1 MGVYIFVVVCIG
13 LLAFAIWGVSKAAD
27 HDYMFLGAICIG
39 LTVAMAII
47 SIASVINAVDYTG
60 YLLNTEA
67 RTEAQVEKRAVYVT
81 MLSEVGALMEQD
93 VTASDTYFEIYDKI
107 VNFNQSVRSYER
119 WGGTWAEGILCDP
132 TYKNLEIIPLN

>member
-1 MGVYIFVVVCIG
+1 MGVYIFVVVCLG
-13 LLAFAIWGVSKAAD
+13 LLALTVWGVSKATD
-27 HDYMFLGAICIG
+27 YDYMFLGSICIG
-39 LTVAMAII
+39 LTIVMAII
-47 SIASVINAVDYTG
+47 SIAAVINAVDYTD

-81 MLSEVGALMEQD
+81 MLSEVGALMERD

-119 WGGTWAEGILCDP
+119 WGDTWAEGLLCDP
-132 TYKNLEIIPLN
+132 TYKNLDIIPLN